1 LGEAFTFT
9 SDDTGYIGVHHEADY
24 TNLTADTVAV
34 SGVGLFAEN
43 ISGVVVSTIAAP
55 AVTPVGE

>member
-1 LGEAFTFT
+1 MPVSYTHL
-9 SDDTGYIGVHHEADY
+9 DVYKRQGVHHEADY